1 MSGAEIAALMASMAP
16 QAAAAGSAAAG
27 TAAAAAPAMAGGT
40 AASMFGAP
48 AATSA
53 MTQSLL
59 APMGTA
65 STPFFTEAAMATG
78 MGSDSAAL
86 AKALSPET
94 FGMGAPPGASGG
106 GANWMGMAKQGLDMM
121 DSGQQQQR
129 PQMGQRPAGYQ
140 PQKSMQEQFAEIMGW
155 LEQQGGRR

>member
-1 MSGAEIAALMASMAP
+1 MGAEFTALMASMAP
-16 QAAAAGSAAAG
+16 EAAAG
-27 TAAAAAPAMAGGT
+27 TAAAAAAPAIAGGT
-40 AASMFGAP
+40 AASMFGMP

-94 FGMGAPPGASGG
+94 FSLGAPPNAAKDGLS
-106 GANWMGMAKQGLDMM
+106 WQMMAKQGLDMM
-121 DSGQQQQR
+121 DNGTKTQGLSS
-129 PQMGQRPAGYQ
+129 GQRPAGYQ
-140 PQKSMQEQFAEIMGW
+140 PQTSMQEQFAEIMGW
-155 LEQQGGRR
+155 LEQNGGRR

>member
-1 MSGAEIAALMASMAP
+1 MSGAEITALMASMAP
-16 QAAAAGSAAAG
+16 EAAAG

-40 AASMFGAP
+40 AASMFGMP
-48 AATSA
+48 ATTSA

-59 APMGTA
+59 APMGSS
-65 STPFFTEAAMATG
+65 STPFFTEAAAATG

-94 FGMGAPPGASGG
+94 FGMGAPPGADAGMPW
-106 GANWMGMAKQGLDMM
+106 AKMAKSGLDMM
-121 DSGQQQQR
+121 DNGAGIKGLSG
-129 PQMGQRPAGYQ
+129 GQRPAGYQ

>member
-1 MSGAEIAALMASMAP
+1 MGAEFTALMASMAP
-16 QAAAAGSAAAG
+16 E
-27 TAAAAAPAMAGGT
+27 AAAAPAAAAGAGGIAGGT
-40 AASMFGAP
+40 AGLFGAAGAAP
-48 AATSA
+48 ASA

-59 APMGTA
+59 TPMGA
-65 STPFFTEAAMATG
+65 SSTPFFTEAAMATG

-94 FGMGAPPGASGG
+94 FSLGAPPNAAKDGLS
-106 GANWMGMAKQGLDMM
+106 WQMMAKQGLDMM
-121 DSGQQQQR
+121 DNGTKTQGLSS
-129 PQMGQRPAGYQ
+129 GQRPAGYQ

>member
-1 MSGAEIAALMASMAP
+1 MSGAEIAALTAAMAP
-16 QAAAAGSAAAG
+16 EAAAAG
-27 TAAAAAPAMAGGT
+27 TAAAGTAAATALPAMAGGT
-40 AASMFGAP
+40 AASMFGMP

-59 APMGTA
+59 APLGTA

-94 FGMGAPPGASGG
+94 FSLGAPPNAASNGLD
-106 GANWMGMAKQGLDMM
+106 WTKMAKQGLDMM
-121 DSGQQQQR
+121 ESGQQQR
-129 PQMGQRPAGYQ
+129 PQLGQRPDPYRQ
-140 PQKSMQEQFAEIMGW
+140 QKSMQEQFAEIMGW
-155 LEQQGGRR
+155 LQKNGGM